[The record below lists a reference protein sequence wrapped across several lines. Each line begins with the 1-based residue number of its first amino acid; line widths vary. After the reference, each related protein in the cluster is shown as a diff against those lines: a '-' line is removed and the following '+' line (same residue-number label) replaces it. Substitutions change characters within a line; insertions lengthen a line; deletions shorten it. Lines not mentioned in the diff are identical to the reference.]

1 MTRNLT
7 RWYRPNDQDRGGMR
21 ISQKSQPYGC
31 DLMGKGQRASIM
43 VPCTHMEDKRM
54 KGNRIFVALGIL
66 ALVAGIF
73 AAGFFIGG
81 NSAPEVVA
89 ARQSAANSTDLRQ
102 FWNVWSLLQEK
113 YPFADKAPTSQDKVY
128 GAIGGLV
135 DSYGDPY
142 TTFFP
147 PTQAKLFNEEVK
159 GSFGGV
165 GMEVGMREGI
175 PTVIA
180 PIKESPAAKA
190 GIKAGDIVYK
200 VNEVDVTDMPLD
212 EIISMIRGEAGT
224 TVSITVITPS
234 EKAPRTISIVRQV
247 INVPTIDTTL
257 VGSDT
262 FVISL
267 YSFSEQSTA
276 LMERALSEF
285 AASKRPNLVLD
296 LRQNPGGYLEAAVEI
311 ASSFIPE
318 GKVIV
323 RENFGPKKSEVLYR
337 SRGYGTVPANSH
349 VVVLVDGGSASA
361 SEILAGALSE
371 HGIAKLVGTKTF
383 GKGSVQELVDL
394 SDGSSVK
401 ITIAQW
407 LTPNG
412 VSISKEGL
420 KPVITATDDPKTSA
434 KDEALDAAIA
444 AVRKR

>member
-1 MTRNLT
+1 
-7 RWYRPNDQDRGGMR
+7 
-21 ISQKSQPYGC
+21 
-31 DLMGKGQRASIM
+31 
-43 VPCTHMEDKRM
+43 MEEKRT
-54 KGNRIFVALGIL
+54 KGNRLLGALGIL
-66 ALVAGIF
+66 AIIAGIF
-73 AAGFFIGG
+73 GAGFFIGG
-81 NSAPEVVA
+81 NNAPEVVA
-89 ARQSAANSTDLRQ
+89 ARQSASASTDLRQ

-128 GAIGGLV
+128 GAIAGLV

-165 GMEVGMREGI
+165 GMEVGIRDKVV
-175 PTVIA
+175 TVIA
-180 PIKESPAAKA
+180 PIKDSPAAKA
-190 GIKAGDIVYK
+190 GIIAGDYVLEIDGT
-200 VNEVDVTDMPLD
+200 DVTNTPLD
-212 EIISMIRGEAGT
+212 EVISMIRGEAGT
-224 TVSITVITPS
+224 TVTVTVLHPG
-234 EKAPRTISIVRQV
+234 EKTTRDIAIVRQV
-247 INVPTIDTTL
+247 INVPTIDTKL
-257 VGSDT
+257 VGNDT

-267 YSFSEQSTA
+267 YSFSEQSAA
-276 LMERALSEF
+276 LMEKALSEF
-285 AASKRPNLVLD
+285 ATSKRPNLILD
-296 LRQNPGGYLEAAVEI
+296 LRQNPGGYLDAAVEM
-311 ASSFIPE
+311 ASAFIPE

-323 RENFGPKKSEVLYR
+323 RESFGGKKSEVLYR

-371 HGIAKLVGTKTF
+371 HGAAKLVGTKTF
-383 GKGSVQELVDL
+383 GKGSVQELMDL
-394 SDGSSVK
+394 PDGSSVK

-412 VSISKEGL
+412 ISISKEGL
-420 KPVITATDDPKTSA
+420 KPAITASDDPKTTT